1 MRSRLFGIAVVIVL
15 VLFASWVNY
24 AYAKQHRAFWR
35 EEIEQ
40 FRYAMPP
47 APVPTLHLTQED
59 VDKLRHNLGLDTA
72 DDERRRFDR
81 RELAIVAVGSVGMLL
96 IALSGRP
103 HRAFPGETDSLQRQ

>member
-40 FRYAMPP
+40 FRHGAP
-47 APVPTLHLTQED
+47 APIYHE
-59 VDKLRHNLGLDTA
+59 LGLDTA
-72 DDERRRFDR
+72 DEERRWFDR
-81 RELAIVAVGSVGMLL
+81 RELAIVVVGSVGMLT
-96 IALSGRP
+96 IALGRP

>member
-1 MRSRLFGIAVVIVL
+1 MRSRLFGIAVVIVP
-15 VLFASWVNY
+15 VLLASWVSY

-40 FRYAMPP
+40 FRHGAP
-47 APVPTLHLTQED
+47 APMSGAHLTKED
-59 VDKLRHNLGLDTA
+59 VTKIHHELGLDTA
-72 DDERRRFDR
+72 DEERRWFDR
-81 RELAIVAVGSVGMLL
+81 RELAIVVVGSVGMLT